1 MAKSFLVMLRQE
13 HISHLT
19 SVKAESAFTT
29 MIASFIMAGLHV
41 VMRFALLQVKSISQN
56 QELRLVCFFVVILS
70 GFS

>member
-29 MIASFIMAGLHV
+29 MIASFIMAGLQV
-41 VMRFALLQVKSISQN
+41 VVRFALLQVKSISRN
-56 QELRLVCFFVVILS
+56 QELRLVCFFGVILS

>member
-1 MAKSFLVMLRQE
+1 VAKSFLVMLRPQ

-19 SVKAESAFTT
+19 PVKAESAFTT

-41 VMRFALLQVKSISQN
+41 VVRFALLQVKSISRN

>member
-1 MAKSFLVMLRQE
+1 MVKSFLVMLRPE

-29 MIASFIMAGLHV
+29 MIASFLTAGLHV
-41 VMRFALLQVKSISQN
+41 VVRFAPLQVKSISRN